1 MFRRELTIGND
12 WANLEPP
19 VSEFKNI
26 PSLLRR
32 ILVFKERIMGNTKI
46 KFLQKPSCT
55 TCRKAKAFL
64 EKRKVELDLRD
75 LGKDRL
81 SVEDLDALIGKRD
94 HRMFLNTRNE
104 LYRTRKM
111 GQNPPSRDE
120 ALKLM
125 AAEPNLIRRPVVLR
139 GSDIVLGYDEEALK
153 RIAK

>member
-1 MFRRELTIGND
+1 VK
-12 WANLEPP
+12 A
-19 VSEFKNI
+19 
-26 PSLLRR
+26 
-32 ILVFKERIMGNTKI
+32 KI

-64 EKRKVELDLRD
+64 EKRKVEMDLRD

-81 SVEDLDALIGKRD
+81 SVEELDGLIGKRD

-104 LYRTRKM
+104 LYRAHKM
-111 GQNPPSRDE
+111 GENPPSRDE

>member
-1 MFRRELTIGND
+1 MKVFRSCRG
-12 WANLEPP
+12 
-19 VSEFKNI
+19 
-26 PSLLRR
+26 R
-32 ILVFKERIMGNTKI
+32 IVGKVKI

-55 TCRKAKAFL
+55 TCRKARAFL

-81 SVEDLDALIGKRD
+81 SVEELDELIGKRD
-94 HRMFLNTRNE
+94 HRAFLNTRNE
-104 LYRTRKM
+104 LYRARKM

>member
-1 MFRRELTIGND
+1 
-12 WANLEPP
+12 
-19 VSEFKNI
+19 
-26 PSLLRR
+26 
-32 ILVFKERIMGNTKI
+32 MGKAKI

-64 EKRKVELDLRD
+64 EKRKVELELRD

-81 SVEDLDALIGKRD
+81 TVAELDELIGKRD

-120 ALKLM
+120 ALQLM
-125 AAEPNLIRRPVVLR
+125 AGEPNLIRRPVVLR
-139 GSDIVLGYDEEALK
+139 GADIVLGYDEEALK